1 MRKFSIFIVLLSTL
15 FLNVFA
21 FSGTQNQAERAID
34 DGFNVMP
41 GIVISATLNVSAD
54 MTAVITAQAA
64 DQFVMMTN
72 NNLVAENVVLR
83 TNEKQSRLQQ
93 PIKYFITSNGTPQ
106 FQLITLTIN
115 GDAISQDDGTAVTE
129 EVETIYKWP
138 NYNWGQVDVEKANYI
153 VKIGIPA
160 RQLFLLNQ
168 AYLI

>member
-1 MRKFSIFIVLLSTL
+1 MLLSTV
-15 FLNVFA
+15 FLYVFA
-21 FSGTQNQAERAID
+21 FSGTQNQVERAID

-41 GIVISATLNVSAD
+41 GIVISATLNLNAN
-54 MTAVITAQAA
+54 MAITHAEHEQPAA
-64 DQFVMMTN
+64 DIFFAMMADN
-72 NNLVAENVVLR
+72 NPVAENVVLR

-106 FQLITLTIN
+106 FQLITLIIN
-115 GDAISQDDGTAVTE
+115 GDAIISQDDGTAVTE

-138 NYNWGQVDVEKANYI
+138 NYNWGQVDVEKANYYNI
-153 VKIGIPA
+153 VKSA